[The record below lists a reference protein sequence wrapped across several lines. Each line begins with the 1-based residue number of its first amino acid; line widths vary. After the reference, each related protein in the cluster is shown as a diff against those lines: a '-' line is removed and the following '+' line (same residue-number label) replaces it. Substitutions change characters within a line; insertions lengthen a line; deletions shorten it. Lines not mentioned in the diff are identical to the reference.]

1 MHVVDEWTT
10 KNEGAYIF
18 HFFHSRFWITTT
30 FLGTIYGWLFC
41 DIDDMQ
47 KLGGSEEIKNIY
59 FWVFGKTGLNFT
71 AMKRSP
77 KVPRKKKGIS
87 FFNLFAF
94 ALFVMDEYHKLFL
107 AKIVSLH
114 VMPWSIP
121 KLGQKIHCMYFY
133 AFDQLRSDSLTLM
146 THPLYKGTVSQY
158 VEF

>member
-1 MHVVDEWTT
+1 MGGFSATLTICKSWV
-10 KNEGAYIF
+10 GAKKSRICIF
-18 HFFHSRFWITTT
+18 ESLERRGI
-30 FLGTIYGWLFC
+30 
-41 DIDDMQ
+41 
-47 KLGGSEEIKNIY
+47 
-59 FWVFGKTGLNFT
+59 NFT

-77 KVPRKKKGIS
+77 KVPREKGIS

-121 KLGQKIHCMYFY
+121 KLGQKIHCMYFD
-133 AFDQLRSDSLTLM
+133 AFDQLRSNSLTLM
-146 THPLYKGTVSQY
+146 THDSLYKGTVSQY